1 MLRNLALVTV
11 VGCVAALSSPAAAG
25 NAAQTWSLPLV
36 GSSAPLWSSA
46 TPVATGN
53 RQAKGA
59 ADPLLPAGSGWAVA
73 PPVAADAPL
82 PRASKTLEELRR
94 QFASVRDDELKGLRG
109 GFAGLAFSVFF
120 NGTVDSLGTQN
131 GTLDVNVNAPA
142 PTVTTT
148 DTQVQIQTVIGNFQG
163 ASGIFQ
169 IASVPGNFNVVNNNL
184 FVQLAI
190 FEVMNANDIPALQSL
205 LSSGFGN

>member
-1 MLRNLALVTV
+1 MLRNLALVTI

-36 GSSAPLWSSA
+36 GSSAP
-46 TPVATGN
+46 
-53 RQAKGA
+53 
-59 ADPLLPAGSGWAVA
+59 PLLAGLGWAVA
-73 PPVAADAPL
+73 PPVAADAAL
-82 PRASKTLEELRR
+82 PRASKQLDELRR

-120 NGTVDSLGTQN
+120 NGTVDSLGNQN
-131 GTLDVNVNAPA
+131 GTLDVNTNVGAPA

-169 IASVPGNFNVVNNNL
+169 IAEVPGNFNVVNNNL

-190 FEVMNANDIPALQSL
+190 FEVTNAADIPALTSL
-205 LSSGFGN
+205 LTGGGFGN